1 MALLVVFVAFVIE
14 ARPALGTLAGLFV
27 IEADEILDE
36 TAVLFSVPRK
46 CKQSPYM

>member
-1 MALLVVFVAFVIE
+1 MVFVAFVIE

-27 IEADEILDE
+27 IEADEVVVILDE

-46 CKQSPYM
+46 CEQSLYI